1 MIVVEHEYKGTP
13 PETSIIVEG
22 VEYVM
27 TKAGKVTDN
36 KYTVEYRIKK
46 AIDIKKQKEKEA
58 NEALRDDIASRGG
71 YKKDHNEKPYKEYN
85 KKVLSGRRGVLM
97 SDDYPPAIE
106 RTKSQQHRL
115 NMARYKSDEAFFWAC
130 IIDQLA
136 PDEQRTIDM
145 LYKSYCR
152 LLPKPPKEI
161 KEKKMEER
169 KVVPER
175 ESYYITGERR
185 VKFVTY
191 DKSKDLYC
199 IQRRIDGKKKN
210 YFSNK
215 DYQKAINK
223 AQELFPEDFC
233 YC

>member
-71 YKKDHNEKPYKEYN
+71 YKKDHNEKPYKEHN

-136 PDEQRTIDM
+136 PDEQRTIDV
-145 LYKSYCR
+145 LYKSYLRSSVGGVSRPVCKNVNTEY
-152 LLPKPPKEI
+152 P
-161 KEKKMEER
+161 
-169 KVVPER
+169 
-175 ESYYITGERR
+175 TGKRR
-185 VKFVTY
+185 VKYVSY
-191 DKSKDLYC
+191 DASKDSYSV
-199 IQRRIDGKKKN
+199 QRRINGKNIK
-210 YFSNK
+210 YLTVK
-215 DYQKAINK
+215 DYQTAINK

-233 YC
+233 YY